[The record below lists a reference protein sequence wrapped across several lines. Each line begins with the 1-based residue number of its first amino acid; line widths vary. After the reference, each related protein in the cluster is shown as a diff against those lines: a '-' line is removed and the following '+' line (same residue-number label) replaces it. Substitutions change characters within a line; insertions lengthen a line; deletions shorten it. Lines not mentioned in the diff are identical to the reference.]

1 MTPADITIRTAT
13 PTDADLLCTLGIKT
27 FREAFGAYNTEA
39 NMLLYFNET
48 FTEERIV
55 DELQDPQTAAWFIAE
70 HQGEAVGYAKL
81 RTGKAPLARKDE
93 KTIELQRIYSVK
105 SYLGKGVG
113 KALLQCC
120 LEFAQSHDFDSMW
133 LGVWEHNDHAQDFY
147 ARWGF
152 EKFGQH
158 VFTLGTDDQTDLL
171 MVKKLKP

>member
-1 MTPADITIRTAT
+1 MKSAGITIRNAT
-13 PTDADLLCTLGIKT
+13 PADADLLCALGIKT

-48 FTEERIV
+48 FTTERIA
-55 DELQDPQTAAWFIAE
+55 DELQDANTAAWFIAE
-70 HQGEAVGYAKL
+70 HNGEAVGFAKL
-81 RTGKAPLARKDE
+81 RTAKAPLARKGE
-93 KTIELQRIYSVK
+93 KTIELQRIYAVK
-105 SYLGKGVG
+105 SHLGKGVG
-113 KALLQCC
+113 KALLQQC
-120 LEFAQSHDFDSMW
+120 LEFAQAHQYESMW

-171 MVKKLKP
+171 MVKRIKQ